1 LTIMD
6 AQPSSGPPSDAA
18 PLLRWSEALDT
29 GFADVDREHRQ
40 LLDLLNA
47 LAHARHTGAGAS
59 ELGAVCGRLNR
70 YAREH
75 FQHEEA
81 LMAAWPIDAAR
92 RAVHQRAH
100 RAFSERIERAG
111 ALIDTDP
118 QAVVDHL
125 LSFLVNWLLHHISGV
140 DARMAAEVR
149 ALESGT
155 PRIADSRSALNDAL
169 VDSVSELYDSLGKRS
184 LELVAANAALN
195 QEVLRRQA
203 SEAALRQSEARFSH
217 LYQFAPVALWEFDW
231 SGARAALET
240 AARTASG
247 PLEAHL
253 RAQPQLLQE
262 IAAGLRVCDVNDAA
276 LRQVAVDAREGLL
289 GTQALA
295 LIEPGLPTLA
305 TALAALAAGATAS
318 SGEML
323 LRRSDG
329 TQREFA
335 FNIVAMPE
343 AERDGRDIAI
353 VATLDIT
360 ESKQVLQDLQV
371 MSRHDALTG
380 LANRVLLAEQTN
392 QALVAA
398 RRDRHRVAVLFIDL
412 DGFKPVN
419 DKHGH
424 AVGDALLVE
433 VAARLRGCVRAA
445 DTVARLGGDEF
456 VVLLA
461 GVGEANQALA
471 LAEKICTALAQ
482 PCLLAGRT
490 LHVTA
495 SVGLALYPEHGDSP
509 QQLFQR
515 ADEAMYLAKQD
526 GSNRVCL
533 CSEPAAGAG

>member
-1 LTIMD
+1 MD

-92 RAVHQRAH
+92 KAVHQRAH

>member
-1 LTIMD
+1 ME
-6 AQPSSGPPSDAA
+6 AQPSSGSAGDAV

-29 GFADVDREHRQ
+29 GFADIDGEHRQ
-40 LLDLLNA
+40 LLGLLNG
-47 LAHARHTGAGAS
+47 LAHARHTGAGAA
-59 ELGAVCGRLNR
+59 ELGALCTRLHR
-70 YAREH
+70 YAHEH

-92 RAVHQRAH
+92 KAVHQRAH

-111 ALIDTDP
+111 ALIGTDP

-149 ALESGT
+149 ALEDGT
-155 PRIADSRSALNDAL
+155 PRIADSRSVLNDAL
-169 VDSVSELYDSLGKRS
+169 VDTVSELYDSLGKRS
-184 LELVAANAALN
+184 LDLVAANAALN

-231 SGARAALET
+231 SGARAALQG
-240 AARTASG
+240 AARTAAG

-253 RAQPQLLQE
+253 RAHPQLLQE
-262 IAAGLRVCDVNDAA
+262 VAAGLRVCDVNDAA
-276 LRQVAVDAREGLL
+276 VRQVGVDARERLL
-289 GTQALA
+289 GAQALA
-295 LIEPGLPTLA
+295 VIEPGLPTLA
-305 TALAALAAGATAS
+305 TALAALAAGAGAS

-323 LRRSDG
+323 LRRADG
-329 TQREFA
+329 AQRELA

-343 AERDGRDIAI
+343 ADRDGRDIAI

-380 LANRVLLAEQTN
+380 LANRVLLAEQTQ

-419 DKHGH
+419 DRHGH

-433 VAARLRGCVRAA
+433 VASRLRGCVRAA

-461 GVGEANQALA
+461 GLGEAHQALA
-471 LAEKICTALAQ
+471 LAEKIRAALAQ

-495 SVGLALYPEHGDSP
+495 SIGLALYPEHGHSP
-509 QQLFQR
+509 EQLFEH
-515 ADEAMYLAKQD
+515 ADEAMYVAKQE
-526 GSNRVCL
+526 GSDRVRL
-533 CSEPAAGAG
+533 CSGPDTGAG